1 MSWNWN
7 LSRGPTDLR
16 LKARLPDGFD
26 ALAEVV
32 EDMATLDAA
41 TGWEKTADDAG
52 DVASDVE
59 FLRIIHPDTLYP
71 KAETADSWEY
81 DRLALGKSVLQDIL
95 KFCYHTIHSP
105 LGKSAVTASLS
116 GYLTERHLALTDCF
130 RKKFPIRATA
140 LNVVL
145 DKFDMYCHFI
155 LCIF

>member
-1 MSWNWN
+1 V
-7 LSRGPTDLR
+7 LFPLYRLR

-26 ALAEVV
+26 AFAEVV
-32 EDMATLDAA
+32 EDMAALDTA
-41 TGWEKTADDAG
+41 TGWEETADDAG

-130 RKKFPIRATA
+130 CKIFSIRAAA
-140 LNVVL
+140 LDIVL
-145 DKFDMYCHFI
+145 DKFDMYCHFVYA
-155 LCIF
+155 IF

>member
-1 MSWNWN
+1 M
-7 LSRGPTDLR
+7 SRGQTDLR
-16 LKARLPDGFD
+16 LKACLPDGFD
-26 ALAEVV
+26 AFAEVV

-41 TGWEKTADDAG
+41 TGWEKTA
-52 DVASDVE
+52 DVE

-81 DRLALGKSVLQDIL
+81 DRLTLGKSVLQDIL

-155 LCIF
+155 

>member
-1 MSWNWN
+1 M
-7 LSRGPTDLR
+7 PDDLHT
-16 LKARLPDGFD
+16 
-26 ALAEVV
+26 LAEII
-32 EDMATLDAA
+32 EDVAA
-41 TGWEKTADDAG
+41 LNTTASGKETADDAG
-52 DVASDVE
+52 DVATDVE

-81 DRLALGKSVLQDIL
+81 DRLTLGKSVLQDIL

-155 LCIF
+155 KCIF